1 MRIPLVRLAFGAR
14 SFHWEATLLTA
25 KALAFLSLSI
35 APLAVTQVLTR
46 AFHALKDTRRPLY
59 VGTFT
64 MIIFTISATIA
75 SRSLGYGVIGITMA
89 MSLSNYLDFLL
100 LYFILRNRI
109 GSVSVGR
116 RIFKMVIA
124 SAATALALWAPMRLL
139 DRFVFDTTRTLPL
152 AILTLVVSFVGFL
165 VYLLF
170 CKILA
175 IEELA
180 DVTALIKKLGNW
192 RAILGES
199 EEVIEP
205 PVGSQ

>member
-1 MRIPLVRLAFGAR
+1 MILFTV
-14 SFHWEATLLTA
+14 SATL
-25 KALAFLSLSI
+25 
-35 APLAVTQVLTR
+35 
-46 AFHALKDTRRPLY
+46 
-59 VGTFT
+59 
-64 MIIFTISATIA
+64 A
-75 SRSLGYGVIGITMA
+75 SRSLGYGVIVVTAA
-89 MSLSNYLDFLL
+89 MSLSNYFDFIL
-100 LYFILRNRI
+100 LYFILRRRI
-109 GSVSVGR
+109 GSGAIGW

-152 AILTLVVSFVGFL
+152 IVLTLIVSSVGFL

-205 PVGSQ
+205 PVGNQ